1 MACSRWE
8 FNRMNDT
15 IFVLLI
21 QRWKGLAISGLI
33 FGVAGLLFTLLSP
46 AQWRAQADLML
57 TMPTGASA
65 LPLSNGP
72 TPLTIVGGM
81 FQSRFVQSEL
91 HTKAKVP
98 WSLTPITVSVDEKTE
113 QNVIQIGANDVS
125 TAKAIKKLQ
134 IALDAVQ
141 VLQRR
146 FDVSLANKQAA
157 ELEKAIQTKSA
168 ELQRAEQDLL
178 DLAKS
183 GVMPIKLEGSDLAQ
197 LVVTAKGVEVDLQ
210 AADTELKGQL
220 EMIQKSVAS
229 GTSAPTPLGVP
240 EEMRRKLQDAQL
252 ALVKE
257 KITAGDLAP
266 SVVRLQ
272 KEVDLAKAQIEDEL
286 NRTAQAAQSNLE
298 PNVFRLTLRKE
309 VLTSQAAAYRRLLG
323 SLPQDSLRV
332 SRKIREVETYGTI
345 LAQLRRDYELKR
357 VNAVSDQVVFDV
369 LEAPYV
375 LEEPVNKTYGK
386 NAVLFGVLGVVVY
399 ILVILYGTYF
409 KRESKPKAPKR
420 KKGEAAVTE

>member
-1 MACSRWE
+1 
-8 FNRMNDT
+8 MNDT

-21 QRWKGLAISGLI
+21 QRWKGLVVSGLI
-33 FGVAGLLFTLLSP
+33 FGVAGILYTFLSP
-46 AQWRAQADLML
+46 ALWRAQADLML
-57 TMPTGASA
+57 TMPSGGSA

-113 QNVIQIGANDVS
+113 QNVIQIGANDAS
-125 TAKAIKKLQ
+125 KAKAIKKLQ

-157 ELEKAIQTKSA
+157 ELEKAIQTKSQ

-183 GVMPIKLEGSDLAQ
+183 GVMPIKLEGSDVAQ
-197 LVVTAKGVEVDLQ
+197 LVMTAKGVEVDLQ
-210 AADTELKGQL
+210 AAETELKGQL

-266 SVVRLQ
+266 SVIRLQ
-272 KEVDLAKAQIEDEL
+272 KEVDLAKSQIEDEL

-323 SLPQDSLRV
+323 SLPQDSIRV
-332 SRKIREVETYGTI
+332 SRKVREVETYSTI

-369 LEAPYV
+369 LESPYV
-375 LEEPVNKTYGK
+375 LDEPVNKTYGK
-386 NAVLFGVLGVVVY
+386 NAVLFGLLGVVVY

-409 KRESKPKAPKR
+409 KRESQPKAPKR
-420 KKGEAAVTE
+420 KKGEAAATE

>member
-1 MACSRWE
+1 
-8 FNRMNDT
+8 MNDT

-21 QRWKGLAISGLI
+21 QRWKGLVVSGLI
-33 FGVAGLLFTLLSP
+33 FGVAGLLYTFLSP
-46 AQWRAQADLML
+46 ALWRAQADLML
-57 TMPTGASA
+57 TMPSGASA

-113 QNVIQIGANDVS
+113 QNVIQIGANDAS
-125 TAKAIKKLQ
+125 KAKAIKKLQ

-157 ELEKAIQTKSA
+157 ELEKAIQTKSQ

-183 GVMPIKLEGSDLAQ
+183 GVMPIKLEGSDVAQ
-197 LVVTAKGVEVDLQ
+197 LVMTAKGVEVDLQ
-210 AADTELKGQL
+210 AAETELKGQL

-272 KEVDLAKAQIEDEL
+272 KEVDLAKSQIEDEL
-286 NRTAQAAQSNLE
+286 NRTAQAAKSNLE

-323 SLPQDSLRV
+323 SLPQDSIRV
-332 SRKIREVETYGTI
+332 SRKVREVETYSTI

-369 LEAPYV
+369 LESPYV
-375 LEEPVNKTYGK
+375 LDEPVNKTYGK
-386 NAVLFGVLGVVVY
+386 NAVLFGLLGVVVY

-409 KRESKPKAPKR
+409 KRDKQAKAPQR
-420 KKGEAAVTE
+420 IKGEATTTE

>member
-1 MACSRWE
+1 
-8 FNRMNDT
+8 MNDT

-21 QRWKGLAISGLI
+21 QRWKGIAIAGLI
-33 FGVAGLLFTLLSP
+33 FGVAGLLFTFFSP
-46 AQWRAQADLML
+46 ALWRAQADLML
-57 TMPTGASA
+57 TMPTGQAA

-81 FQSRFVQSEL
+81 FQSRFVQEEL

-113 QNVIQIGANDVS
+113 QNTIQIGANDAS
-125 TAKAIKKLQ
+125 KSKAIKKLQ

-146 FDVSLANKQAA
+146 FDVSLANKQAS
-157 ELEKAIQTKSA
+157 ELQKAIETKTV

-178 DLAKS
+178 DLEKS
-183 GVMPIKLEGSDLAQ
+183 GILPIKLDGQDLAQ

-220 EMIQKSVAS
+220 EMIKKSVAAGS
-229 GTSAPTPLGVP
+229 SSPTPLAVP
-240 EEMRRKLQDAQL
+240 EDMRRKLQDAQL

-272 KEVDLAKAQIEDEL
+272 KEVDAAKAEIAAEL
-286 NRTAQAAQSNLE
+286 SRTEASAQTNLE
-298 PNVFRLTLRKE
+298 PNVFRLALRKE
-309 VLTSQAAAYRRLLG
+309 VLTSQASAYRKLLG
-323 SLPQDSLRV
+323 TMPQDSIRV
-332 SRKIREVETYGTI
+332 SRKVREVETYSAI
-345 LAQLRRDYELKR
+345 LTQLRHDYELKK

-369 LEAPYV
+369 LEAPYI
-375 LEEPVNKTYGK
+375 LDEPVNKTYGK
-386 NAVLFGVLGVVVY
+386 NAVLFGLLGVVVY
-399 ILVILYGTYF
+399 ILIILYGTYF
-409 KRESKPKAPKR
+409 KREAKPGGRKWKWKW
-420 KKGEAAVTE
+420 KKGEATVTE

>member
-1 MACSRWE
+1 
-8 FNRMNDT
+8 MNDT

-21 QRWKGLAISGLI
+21 QRWKGLAISGVL
-33 FGVAGLLFTLLSP
+33 FGVAGILYTYLSP
-46 AQWRAQADLML
+46 TLWRAQADLML
-57 TMPTGASA
+57 TMPTGSSA
-65 LPLSNGP
+65 MPLSNGP

-81 FQSRFVQSEL
+81 FQSRFVQAEL
-91 HTKAKVP
+91 NKKAKVP
-98 WSLTPITVSVDEKTE
+98 WSLAPITVSVDEKSERNT
-113 QNVIQIGANDVS
+113 IQIGANDANK
-125 TAKAIKKLQ
+125 AKAIKKLQ

-146 FDVSLANKQAA
+146 FNNALASKQAG
-157 ELEKAIQTKSA
+157 ELEKAIQTKTV

-178 DLAKS
+178 DLEKS
-183 GVMPIKLEGSDLAQ
+183 GIMPIKLDAGDMAQ
-197 LVVTAKGVEVDLQ
+197 LVVTAKGVEIDLQ

-220 EMIQKSVAS
+220 EMIQKSVAN
-229 GTSAPTPLGVP
+229 GASAPTPLGVP

-272 KEVDLAKAQIEDEL
+272 KEVEAAKAEIEAEL
-286 NRTAQAAQSNLE
+286 GRTEIAAQSNLE
-298 PNVFRLTLRKE
+298 PNVFRLALRKE
-309 VLTSQAAAYRRLLG
+309 VLTSQASAYRKLLG
-323 SLPQDSLRV
+323 TMPQDSVRV
-332 SRKIREVETYGTI
+332 SRKIREVETYSTI
-345 LAQLRRDYELKR
+345 LAQLRRDYELKK

-375 LEEPVNKTYGK
+375 LDEPVNKTYGK

-399 ILVILYGTYF
+399 VLVILYGTYF
-409 KRESKPKAPKR
+409 KRERQPRSPKKNQGETAPPQ
-420 KKGEAAVTE
+420 